1 MKGTI
6 VSAWINTCK
15 EMYGKEIVS
24 EVMTSY
30 GLKANKIFTP
40 TEEVEDRIALEMV
53 EAIGEKVD
61 KIPDVMWRTMAHQN
75 VKTYSKIYPAFF
87 KYDNLYSFLQAMYDI
102 HVIVTQKFR
111 GAKPPILHIKAVD
124 TYTAHMT
131 YESPRG
137 MFSYFL
143 GMLEGASFYFN
154 EKVTVE
160 TLQRTA
166 DFLEISIHFQKPITI
181 QKNFYFNQ
189 LLTFGLVKKLE
200 SKLALAILL
209 FVGIPAG
216 LMITYLPNSIVIPSI
231 LVLSFV
237 IPLIVSKQLFKPIIH
252 INRYLDTLKEKDF
265 SIAHQIS
272 TKDIFEELND
282 KLMALISGLKTD
294 FVGYKSTTDELNV
307 FANSFSHIS
316 DNMRDTSKD
325 IATIVDQ
332 VAEGA
337 VSQAFETHH
346 VSSQIHDSIASLN
359 SVVEK
364 EKQGK
369 EALEKSV
376 EVIRGGFDEMERTTH
391 HLNGIFEKFTTFKQ
405 KGDELQQNVRE
416 VRKIVEVVEGIAN
429 QTNLLALNAA
439 IEAQRVGEQGKGFAV
454 VAAEIRKLSQ
464 GSRTAVH
471 SINNQ
476 LEQFITNIEAFMDGI
491 ATQFS
496 VIETENK
503 KLSAITMENA
513 DSVDSVVAVSNLIVE
528 LIDNLI
534 TETKHFNTISETITS
549 LASIAEE
556 NSASTEEVSASV
568 LVYTEE
574 IESMSTNIHEFK
586 RVSLA
591 FSEDLERYKI

>member
-1 MKGTI
+1 
-6 VSAWINTCK
+6 
-15 EMYGKEIVS
+15 
-24 EVMTSY
+24 
-30 GLKANKIFTP
+30 
-40 TEEVEDRIALEMV
+40 
-53 EAIGEKVD
+53 
-61 KIPDVMWRTMAHQN
+61 MWRTMAHQN

-166 DFLEISIHFQKPITI
+166 DFLEISIHFQQPITI

-209 FVGIPAG
+209 FIGIPAG

-376 EVIRGGFDEMERTTH
+376 EVIRGGFDEMERMTH

-405 KGDELQQNVRE
+405 KGMNCNRMFEKFE
-416 VRKIVEVVEGIAN
+416 K
-429 QTNLLALNAA
+429 
-439 IEAQRVGEQGKGFAV
+439 
-454 VAAEIRKLSQ
+454 
-464 GSRTAVH
+464 
-471 SINNQ
+471 
-476 LEQFITNIEAFMDGI
+476 
-491 ATQFS
+491 
-496 VIETENK
+496 
-503 KLSAITMENA
+503 
-513 DSVDSVVAVSNLIVE
+513 
-528 LIDNLI
+528 
-534 TETKHFNTISETITS
+534 
-549 LASIAEE
+549 
-556 NSASTEEVSASV
+556 
-568 LVYTEE
+568 
-574 IESMSTNIHEFK
+574 
-586 RVSLA
+586 
-591 FSEDLERYKI
+591 